1 MNKVIVIYYICF
13 LIIATILIYTY
24 VDLFYNTI
32 SYTIDMPDNLREIY
46 KKTVVFIGHLIVII
60 AFAIVTAITLSTYQ
74 H

>member
-24 VDLFYNTI
+24 ADLVYNTI

-46 KKTVVFIGHLIVII
+46 KKTVVFIGYLIVII